1 VNLRVA
7 VFGATSAIAAEVAR
21 VYAGRGAQLYLVGRN
36 PEKLQRVASGLGAA
50 VAGTAAADLDDTAR
64 AEALVDGAAAALGGG
79 IDVAVIAQGLLG
91 DQRATERA
99 YAEAEPIIRTN
110 LLSVMALLVPLANR
124 MEAAGQGQIAVLSS
138 VAADRGRPRNY
149 TYAAAKGA
157 LNVYLQGMRTRLYAR
172 GVGVHTLK
180 VGPVD
185 TPMTVDHKKTIVF
198 ARAGA
203 VAQAIVAAIDRR
215 AAEAY
220 VPWFWRPIM
229 AGVRALPEAIM
240 QKLGFL
246 SGR

>member
-1 VNLRVA
+1 VSQGVA
-7 VFGATSAIAAEVAR
+7 IFGATSAIAAEVAR
-21 VYAGRGAQLYLVGRN
+21 VYAGRGARLYLIGRN
-36 PEKLQRVASGLGAA
+36 REKLQRIASGLGPA
-50 VAGTAAADLDDTAR
+50 VAGTEGADLDDTGR
-64 AEALVDGAAAALGGG
+64 AEALVDAAIAALGGA
-79 IDVAVIAQGLLG
+79 IAVAVIAQGLLG
-91 DQRATERA
+91 DQLATERA
-99 YAEAEPIIRTN
+99 YAAAEPIIRTN
-110 LLSVMALLVPLANR
+110 LLSVMALLVPLGNR
-124 MEAAGQGQIAVLSS
+124 MEAAGHGQIAVLSS

-157 LNVYLQGMRTRLYAR
+157 LNVYLQGMRTRLHGK

-185 TPMTVDHKKTIVF
+185 TPMTVDHRKTIVF

-203 VAQAIVAAIDRR
+203 VAESIVAAIDRR
-215 AAEAY
+215 DAEAY

>member
-1 VNLRVA
+1 VSDRVA

-21 VYAGRGAQLYLVGRN
+21 VYTGRGARLYLVGRN
-36 PEKLQRVASGLGAA
+36 RDKLERVASGLGAA
-50 VAGTAAADLDDTAR
+50 VVGSEAADLDETGR
-64 AEALVDGAAAALGGG
+64 AEGLVDGAIAALGGG

-91 DQRATERA
+91 DQLATERA
-99 YAEAEPIIRTN
+99 YAEDEPIIRTN

-149 TYAAAKGA
+149 TYGAAKGA

-185 TPMTVDHKKTIVF
+185 TPMTIDHKKNLAF
-198 ARAGA
+198 ARPGP
-203 VAQAIVAAIDRR
+203 VAESIVAAIDRR
-215 AAEAY
+215 VAEAY
-220 VPWFWRPIM
+220 VPWYWRPIM
-229 AGVRALPEAIM
+229 AGVRAMPEAIL
-240 QKLGFL
+240 QKLAFL